1 MGLMV
6 DPDAGAMAEVI
17 GKRPRELSYAVVEI
31 RKQWPV
37 QVIFGK
43 VRRGPVDVLG
53 VEVRRRIS
61 LDHNR
66 HRPKQC
72 RTVAV
77 LGGLG
82 TTRGVRHRTGA
93 EQHQAV
99 DTLGIK
105 LILQS
110 CKALDAHP
118 GEVRQSG
125 DCNTADRRPC

>member
-1 MGLMV
+1 ML
-6 DPDAGAMAEVI
+6 D
-17 GKRPRELSYAVVEI
+17 AVVEI

-37 QVIFGK
+37 QMIAGK
-43 VRRGPVDVLG
+43 VVGHPVDVRG

-66 HRPKQC
+66 NGPKQC

-77 LGGLG
+77 SGGLG
-82 TTRGVRHRTGA
+82 GTRGVRHRAGA

-99 DTLGIK
+99 DSLCIE

-110 CKALDAHP
+110 LKALAAHP
-118 GEVRQSG
+118 GEVGQSG
-125 DCNTADRRPC
+125 DRKTADRCSC